1 MALGTNI
8 ATLRRLAGVSLERL
22 ATALGTSAQTIH
34 NLEVRDS
41 ARSSYAA
48 QLSQFFNVDLLTL
61 LEGTTEELER
71 VWQTS
76 NDFAAKQPA
85 SLKPE
90 GQRRTPEQDSLPNY
104 IVAIPES
111 EVLFTAGNGHT
122 ADYEVIED
130 AAVAY
135 YRRDWLIQERLN
147 PAHLKR
153 VRVRGDSMEPLLYDG
168 DRVLVNLA
176 EIDVAD
182 GRVYALRYGA
192 ELRIK
197 RVLRHLDGTLI
208 LRSDNKFYGDE
219 IVPAALAN
227 EHIQIVGRIRDRS
240 GTAGL

>member
-8 ATLRRLAGVSLERL
+8 ATLRRLTGVSLERL
-22 ATALGTSAQTIH
+22 ASALGTSAQTMH
-34 NLEVRDS
+34 NLEARDS
-41 ARSSYAA
+41 ARSSYAV
-48 QLSQFFNVDLLTL
+48 QLSQFFNIDLRTL

-71 VWQTS
+71 QWHATNDGIIKTTKKAQTEVARRRAS
-76 NDFAAKQPA
+76 DSDLPA
-85 SLKPE
+85 
-90 GQRRTPEQDSLPNY
+90 Y

-111 EVLFTAGNGHT
+111 EVTFSAGNGHT
-122 ADYEVIED
+122 VDYAVVEE
-130 AAVAY
+130 AALAY

-153 VRVRGDSMEPLLYDG
+153 FKVKGDSMEPLLYEG

-176 EIDVAD
+176 EVNVVD
-182 GRVYALRYGA
+182 GKVYALRYGA

-208 LRSDNKFYGDE
+208 LRSDNKLYGDE

-227 EHIQIVGRIRDRS
+227 EHIQIVGRVRDRS

>member
-8 ATLRRLAGVSLERL
+8 ATLRRLTGVSLERL

-34 NLEVRDS
+34 NLEARDS
-41 ARSSYAA
+41 NRSSYAA
-48 QLSQFFNVDLLTL
+48 QLSQFFNIDLRTL
-61 LEGTTEELER
+61 LEGSTEELER
-71 VWQTS
+71 EWHAA
-76 NDFAAKQPA
+76 NDGIVQLTQKAKADAKRRAQEHELPA
-85 SLKPE
+85 
-90 GQRRTPEQDSLPNY
+90 Y
-104 IVAIPES
+104 IVAIPET
-111 EVLFTAGNGHT
+111 EVTFSAGNGHT
-122 ADYEVIED
+122 VDYEIVEG
-130 AAVAY
+130 AALAY

-153 VRVRGDSMEPLLYDG
+153 FRVKGDSMEPLLYDG

-176 EIDVAD
+176 EVDVVD
-182 GRVYALRYGA
+182 GRVYALRYGT

-219 IVPAALAN
+219 TVPPALAS
-227 EHIQIVGRIRDRS
+227 EHIQIVGRVRDRS